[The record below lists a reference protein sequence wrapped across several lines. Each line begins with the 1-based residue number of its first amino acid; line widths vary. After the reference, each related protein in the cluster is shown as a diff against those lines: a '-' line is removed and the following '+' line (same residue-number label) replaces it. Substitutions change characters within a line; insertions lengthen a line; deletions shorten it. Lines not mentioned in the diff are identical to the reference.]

1 MSKCKCKE
9 CVHNEVCEE
18 STPYGE
24 HDCEDFKSKS
34 LLVELP
40 CKVGDKVYILGCK
53 TDKDELEIFEDV
65 VVEVIIRHFDEYQI
79 RRIRVKDFGNSGYI
93 NFCYLGKTVFLD
105 RAEAEKKLKEM
116 G

>member
-1 MSKCKCKE
+1 MSKCDNCI
-9 CVHNEVCEE
+9 CNPVCDHNQFGFENCNN
-18 STPYGE
+18 YK
-24 HDCEDFKSKS
+24 DKS
-34 LLVELP
+34 LFVELP

-53 TDKDELEIFEDV
+53 TDKDKLEIFEDV

-93 NFCYLGKTVFLD
+93 NLCYFGKTVFLTKEE
-105 RAEAEKKLKEM
+105 AEAKLKEM